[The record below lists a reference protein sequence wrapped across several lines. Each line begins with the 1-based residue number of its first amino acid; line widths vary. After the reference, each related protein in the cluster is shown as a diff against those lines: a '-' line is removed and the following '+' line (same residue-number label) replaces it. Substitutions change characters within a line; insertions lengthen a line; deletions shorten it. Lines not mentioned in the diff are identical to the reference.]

1 MAQALKAS
9 DQALTILAESSGG
22 LSADGP
28 VAPGALELMNAGAL
42 EGLTLA
48 TGTIRM
54 VQRSLE
60 ERGDQ
65 VDPKLLRIGNDVAL
79 GLLRLVVR
87 VQEGA
92 LQARRDDRLERML
105 AAIEAEPIEGA
116 G

>member
-1 MAQALKAS
+1 MAAALIAS
-9 DQALTILAESSGG
+9 ETTLAV
-22 LSADGP
+22 LADGDVGPAGP

-105 AAIEAEPIEGA
+105 AAIEAEPVEG